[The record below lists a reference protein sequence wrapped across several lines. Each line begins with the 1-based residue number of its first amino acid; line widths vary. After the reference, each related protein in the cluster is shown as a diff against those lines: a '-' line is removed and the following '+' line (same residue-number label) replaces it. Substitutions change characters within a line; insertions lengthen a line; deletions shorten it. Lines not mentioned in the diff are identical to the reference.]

1 MIDAQPH
8 SDVLLTYLMCDA
20 PARVDLFPGFLGA
33 LKALTTDQGGDAA
46 RFWAQRAVSPLLDYS
61 SLMKLRRFLAQ
72 SKTSGASGPRLRLA
86 ILGGPTTT
94 QLRQFIEIF
103 LAAEG
108 IVSEIYESD
117 YGLFRQEILTPGSG
131 LDVFQPQV
139 IFLAT
144 GTRDV
149 SRFPTLDMGED
160 VVAQLAAQELDD
172 WAQLWERANQKWNAT
187 LIQNNFE
194 IGPGSVMGHY
204 SRRYPAAREHYLER
218 LNRMM
223 SDHAPAYVI
232 LHDLQGIAAEA
243 GARSWF
249 DPRFYLE
256 FKMPCG
262 PDSLV
267 SYAHSVFS
275 LLRAILGRSKK
286 VVVLDLDNTLW
297 GGVVGDLGAGGIRLG
312 QGSGEGEAFLAFQR
326 YLNDLKQRGVIL
338 AVCSKNDEI
347 NAREP
352 FEKRADM
359 ILKMSDIA
367 CFVANWENK
376 ADNLRTIA
384 DRLELKLDAFVFV
397 DDNPAERAIIRQF
410 LPEVAVPDIPED
422 VAGYVQALSL
432 HRYFETVTFTGEDMA
447 RSRYYTENTR
457 RKELASS
464 STDLNSF
471 LLSLVMRMKVDRVN
485 DLNIERVTQ
494 LINKSNQFNLT
505 TRRYTLAQMRE
516 IAESPHWLTLTFS
529 LRDNLGDNGLIG
541 VILVN
546 RRNGSMVIDTWV
558 MSCRVL
564 QRGVEHFARN
574 ELVRL
579 ARQVECPMILGTFIP
594 TAKNGMVQDHYARL
608 GFEQAGTDGDCTM
621 WSLPVHPD
629 LQPLCHFIERE
640 TNDE

>member
-1 MIDAQPH
+1 
-8 SDVLLTYLMCDA
+8 
-20 PARVDLFPGFLGA
+20 
-33 LKALTTDQGGDAA
+33 
-46 RFWAQRAVSPLLDYS
+46 
-61 SLMKLRRFLAQ
+61 
-72 SKTSGASGPRLRLA
+72 
-86 ILGGPTTT
+86 
-94 QLRQFIEIF
+94 
-103 LAAEG
+103 
-108 IVSEIYESD
+108 
-117 YGLFRQEILTPGSG
+117 
-131 LDVFQPQV
+131 
-139 IFLAT
+139 
-144 GTRDV
+144 
-149 SRFPTLDMGED
+149 
-160 VVAQLAAQELDD
+160 
-172 WAQLWERANQKWNAT
+172 
-187 LIQNNFE
+187 
-194 IGPGSVMGHY
+194 
-204 SRRYPAAREHYLER
+204 
-218 LNRMM
+218 MM

-471 LLSLVMRMKVDRVN
+471 LLSLVMRMKVDRIN
-485 DLNIERVTQ
+485 DLNIQGHRIKIGELGRMANPAFGENLSFCGTSSHLFTMFAVALVIT
-494 LINKSNQFNLT
+494 NKYNL
-505 TRRYTLAQMRE
+505 
-516 IAESPHWLTLTFS
+516 H
-529 LRDNLGDNGLIG
+529 
-541 VILVN
+541 
-546 RRNGSMVIDTWV
+546 
-558 MSCRVL
+558 
-564 QRGVEHFARN
+564 
-574 ELVRL
+574 
-579 ARQVECPMILGTFIP
+579 
-594 TAKNGMVQDHYARL
+594 VQ
-608 GFEQAGTDGDCTM
+608 
-621 WSLPVHPD
+621 
-629 LQPLCHFIERE
+629 
-640 TNDE
+640 